1 MMARRRT
8 LKMSTRPQ
16 LTRRTMLAALGTAG
30 LAACGTGSGTS
41 HNGSVET
48 DQLARPPA
56 PVRHAYG
63 SDPSQWAEL
72 HLPVTGAPSRGTAIV
87 IHGGFWRSQY
97 GADLGTPL
105 AIDLA
110 SKGWLAWNLEY
121 RRVGNGGGWPNTLA
135 DVAAG
140 IDLLATLNTGLDPK
154 KIVAIGHSAGGQLA
168 TWAAHRAKLP
178 AGVPG
183 AHPKLNVTAVISQ
196 AGVLDLSTAALN
208 QVGGTAVPDLL
219 GGLPGQVP
227 DRYRDASPQVQL
239 PLAVPVHC
247 VHDTDDEDVPFSQS
261 VNYVNAAKRA
271 GADAELVQVT
281 GGHMSL
287 IDTTAPAWQAVLEI
301 LAKLF

>member
-1 MMARRRT
+1 
-8 LKMSTRPQ
+8 
-16 LTRRTMLAALGTAG
+16 MLATLGAAG
-30 LAACGTGSGTS
+30 LAACGTGSGTG
-41 HNGSVET
+41 HTGSVET
-48 DQLARPPA
+48 EQLASPPA

-72 HLPVTGAPSRGTAIV
+72 HLPVAGTHSRGTAIV

-105 AIDLA
+105 ATDLA

-154 KIVAIGHSAGGQLA
+154 KVVTIGHSAGGQLA

-178 AGVPG
+178 AGAPG

-219 GGLPGQVP
+219 GGLPGKVP

-239 PLAVPVHC
+239 PLAVPVRC

-261 VNYVNAAKRA
+261 VNYVDAAKRA
-271 GADAELVQVT
+271 GADAELVRVT

-287 IDTTAPAWQAVLEI
+287 IDTSAAAWQAVLEI
-301 LAKLF
+301 LPKLF